1 MNTKG
6 VTGKVSSS
14 RRNVKG
20 TPIAHSKKGIKAMLV
35 VESLLWRLGEITL

>member
-14 RRNVKG
+14 RRDVKG

-35 VESLLWRLGEITL
+35 VESFLGRLGEITL